1 METIVSIILIT
12 IGLWLIRK
20 ILAQSLR
27 GEVDL
32 LSTRNFFFVGFLIF
46 HVTSGVLAVWFPL
59 ADEFAISDVTRPAF
73 IFCWFVVLFLAIF
86 LFTYKKGWGVRRL
99 AWSVTPQNAPAPIV
113 LLMLGIPLV
122 GLGLVFRFLLT
133 GVPIFG
139 ALSGMFGA
147 GLMALAAGVVSW
159 AWFPRLFN
167 PFFATIA
174 LAVIVT
180 GIAGTLMGSFG
191 RRDVLGVLTGVAW
204 GAYHGWYKHMGPRRV
219 LTFIAVLSVPAM
231 VLMAGFTAVR
241 HINKTDRSVGQ
252 LFSEAAAA
260 DIGQGILDLFSGQR
274 CANYVMFFISTRP
287 ESKEYDTLH
296 QVKLFLSFPVP
307 RQFWDDKPD
316 AVARTV
322 VKEVNVQGVP
332 EGFNIGPGLLGHA
345 ANDNP
350 WIALPLYAVCLALF
364 LRLLDEMI
372 VVHPNNPFVVLPV
385 GAAIG
390 QIMGLARGET
400 ASFLFHACAAVA
412 ISWVMMRV
420 FAAVGR
426 ALGWG
431 VGAQRA
437 FEAEQ
442 ADLDVAYAN
451 EAAAY
456 GEGAAGGYG
465 DDDRVA

>member
-122 GLGLVFRFLLT
+122 GLGLVFRFLLP

>member
-86 LFTYKKGWGVRRL
+86 LFTYKKGWGGRRL

>member
-1 METIVSIILIT
+1 MEIIVSIILIT
-12 IGLWLIRK
+12 IALWLIRK

-27 GEVDL
+27 SEVDL
-32 LSTRNFFFVGFLIF
+32 LSARNFFFVGFLIF
-46 HVTSGVLAVWFPL
+46 HLTSGVLAVWFPL
-59 ADEFAISDVTRPAF
+59 ADEFAISDVARPAF
-73 IFCWFVVLFLAIF
+73 IFCWWVVLFLTIF
-86 LFTYKKGWGVRRL
+86 MFTYKRGWGVRRL
-99 AWSVTPQNAPAPIV
+99 AHSVTPQHAPAPIV
-113 LLMLGIPLV
+113 LLFLGVPLV

-174 LAVIVT
+174 MAVIIT
-180 GIAGTLMGSFG
+180 GIAGTLIGSFG

-219 LTFIAVLSVPAM
+219 VTFIALLSIPAM

-241 HINKTDRSVGQ
+241 HINKTDRSIGQ
-252 LFSEAAAA
+252 LFSEAAAS

-287 ESKEYDTLH
+287 ETKEYDTLH

-316 AVARTV
+316 AIARTV
-322 VKEVNVQGVP
+322 VKEVNVQHVP
-332 EGFNIGPGLLGHA
+332 EGFNIGPGLLGHC

-350 WIALPLYAVCLALF
+350 WIALPLYSVVLALF

-400 ASFLFHACAAVA
+400 AAFLFHACAAIA
-412 ISWVMMRV
+412 ISWIMMRV
-420 FAAVGR
+420 VAAAGR

-442 ADLDVAYAN
+442 AVADVAYAN
-451 EAAAY
+451 ELATGADAY
-456 GEGAAGGYG
+456 SDGYG
-465 DDDRVA
+465 DDERVA

>member
-1 METIVSIILIT
+1 MEIIVSIILIA
-12 IGLWLIRK
+12 IALWLIRK
-20 ILAQSLR
+20 ILVQSLR

-32 LSTRNFFFVGFLIF
+32 LSARNFFFVGFLIF
-46 HVTSGVLAVWFPL
+46 HLTSGVLAVWFPL
-59 ADEFAISDVTRPAF
+59 ADEFAISDVARPAF

-86 LFTYKKGWGVRRL
+86 FFVYRRGWGVRRL
-99 AWSVTPQNAPAPIV
+99 AHSVTPQHAPAPIV
-113 LLMLGIPLV
+113 LLFLGIPLV
-122 GLGLVFRFLLT
+122 ALGLVFRFLLT
-133 GVPIFG
+133 NVPIFG

-174 LAVIVT
+174 LAVIAT

-241 HINKTDRSVGQ
+241 HINKTDRSIGQ
-252 LFSEAAAA
+252 LFSEAAAS

-287 ESKEYDTLH
+287 ESKDYDTLH

-332 EGFNIGPGLLGHA
+332 EGFNIGPGLLGHC

-350 WIALPLYAVCLALF
+350 WIALPLYAVLLALF

-400 ASFLFHACAAVA
+400 AAFLFHACAAIA

-420 FAAVGR
+420 VAAVGR

-431 VGAQRA
+431 TGAQRA
-437 FEAEQ
+437 FEAQQ
-442 ADLDVAYAN
+442 AELDVMYAN
-451 EAAAY
+451 QAAAY
-456 GEGAAGGYG
+456 DDGYADSYG
-465 DDDRVA
+465 DEEHAV